1 MFIKAPDDRA
11 PILGESLGMH
21 LKRVLKAYDFRSHTL
36 SLHSLRHTFGTLLF
50 TKKIDIKT
58 ISALLGHSTV
68 DITYNT
74 YIHLIKDQEQNA
86 IAALD
91 DL

>member
-1 MFIKAPDDRA
+1 M
-11 PILGESLGMH
+11 
-21 LKRVLKAYDFRSHTL
+21 
-36 SLHSLRHTFGTLLF
+36 LF